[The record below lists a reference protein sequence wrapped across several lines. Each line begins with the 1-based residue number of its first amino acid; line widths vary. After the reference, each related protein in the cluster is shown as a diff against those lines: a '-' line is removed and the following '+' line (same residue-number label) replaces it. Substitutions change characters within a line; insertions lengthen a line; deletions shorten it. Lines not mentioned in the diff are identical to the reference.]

1 MNFWDSLKDQATKR
15 AKAPV
20 LRELDRAI
28 GKAETGQT
36 AAAIVPQLKSALLT
50 ALRGKLPDGI
60 GEMLLD
66 IVLAGV
72 NWDDLAKKPSAD
84 LGEFLRGLRKRVEG
98 ARL

>member
-1 MNFWDSLKDQATKR
+1 MNWLKDLLTKR

-28 GKAETGQT
+28 GKADSGQT
-36 AAAIVPQLKSALLT
+36 ATVVVPQLKKGLLDV
-50 ALRGKLPDGI
+50 LRGKLPDGI
-60 GEMLLD
+60 GQLLLD

-72 NWDDLAKKPSAD
+72 NWDELAKKPSAD
-84 LGEFLRGLRKRVEG
+84 LADFLRGLRKRVEG